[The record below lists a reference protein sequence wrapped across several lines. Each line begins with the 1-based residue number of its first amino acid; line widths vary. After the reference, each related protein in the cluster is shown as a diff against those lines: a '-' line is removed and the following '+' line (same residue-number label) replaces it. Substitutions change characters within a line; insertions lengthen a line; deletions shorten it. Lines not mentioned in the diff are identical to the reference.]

1 MGSLVRPVDRPNF
14 FYFPLVNK
22 MYKKSRLW
30 CFTNY
35 RLDFDYEK
43 LIKACKVKYL
53 LYGKESCPK
62 TGRIHHQGYLWLKT
76 QCGSIKTMAN
86 MFDKGTHVEM
96 CHGSW
101 DENCKYCVKDD
112 NVSEFGEAPK
122 QGARGDIKKNIEMIM
137 SGDMGAEDFVDLDPV
152 HYHMYGRTLHKAEDI
167 ALRKKFRK
175 EMTTCEWLW
184 GPTGTGKSHRAFKD
198 FDPETHYVWKNEKE
212 WQDGYTGQE
221 IVIINELRG
230 DTLRFGKLLQLIDK
244 WPYYLERRR
253 REPVPFIAKH
263 IIITSALPPEEIFV
277 NLAEDDRLDQLYR
290 RIVVTHVSER
300 CAQRALLRSDQGVI
314 LGP

>member
-1 MGSLVRPVDRPNF
+1 
-14 FYFPLVNK
+14 
-22 MYKKSRLW
+22 
-30 CFTNY
+30 
-35 RLDFDYEK
+35 
-43 LIKACKVKYL
+43 
-53 LYGKESCPK
+53 
-62 TGRIHHQGYLWLKT
+62 
-76 QCGSIKTMAN
+76 
-86 MFDKGTHVEM
+86 
-96 CHGSW
+96 
-101 DENCKYCVKDD
+101 
-112 NVSEFGEAPK
+112 
-122 QGARGDIKKNIEMIM
+122 MIM
-137 SGDMGAEDFVDLDPV
+137 SGDIGAEDFVDLDPV
-152 HYHMYGRTLHKAEDI
+152 HYHQYGRTLHKAEDI
-167 ALRKKFRK
+167 ALRKKYRK
-175 EMTTCEWLW
+175 EMTTAEWLW

-244 WPYYLERRR
+244 WPFYLERRG

-277 NLAEDDRLDQLYR
+277 NLAEDDRLEQLYR

-300 CAQRALLRSDQGVI
+300 CSQRELLRSAQGVI